1 MKDCFVSFGRISSS
15 LWLAGLLAFPACT
28 GGIPQEQIYK
38 ARDKVFPALVH
49 VQPISEVFERG
60 KKTKQ
65 TAVGSGVII
74 SEEGYVITNYHVAGK
89 AVKAICTLASKDRI
103 PATLVG
109 GDPLTDLA
117 VIKLDLSEYDGELH
131 CSQLGDSSNI
141 EAGQF
146 VLAMGSP
153 LSLSR
158 SISEGIISC
167 PDRYLGDEMTLA
179 DGEKTGGY
187 HTWIQT
193 TAAINF
199 GNSGGP
205 LVNHEGEI
213 IGINTR
219 TIVGADGL
227 GFSIP
232 SNVVREITDQIIK
245 SGSVKRSWIGVDL
258 QPHQELDALFSDEVA
273 KGVLV
278 SKVEPR
284 SPADAAGV
292 LAGDWIRKIDGEE
305 VDARFEEEIP
315 DVLRRISGVPVGTT
329 VELEISRVNG
339 SRSEEGE
346 SITVRIV
353 TREMGETRG
362 EEKEFGEWG
371 FSAQSLTLTKLLEL
385 NRPRKNGVLVSGVTG
400 VTTKE
405 STDLIEDDIIVEVDG
420 VPVENLERL
429 TELHGEYG
437 KKKPEKIVLKTE
449 RVNVVHFV
457 VLYPKY
463 DEEVSTAEGQN

>member
-1 MKDCFVSFGRISSS
+1 MKDCFRFICRAACSWFLV
-15 LWLAGLLAFPACT
+15 GLLVSP
-28 GGIPQEQIYK
+28 GRGEGVPQEQIYK

-74 SEEGYVITNYHVAGK
+74 SDEGYVITNYHVAGK

-117 VIKLDLSEYDGELH
+117 VIKLDLSEYDGDLYRAR
-131 CSQLGDSSNI
+131 LGDSSNI

-167 PDRYLGDEMTLA
+167 PDRYLGDELTLA

-205 LVNHEGEI
+205 LVNLEGEI

-245 SGSVKRSWIGVDL
+245 NGSVKRSWIGVDL
-258 QPHQELDALFSDEVA
+258 QPHQELDALFRDEVA

-278 SKVEPR
+278 SQVEPR

-292 LAGDWIRKIDGEE
+292 MAGDWICKIDGEE
-305 VDARFEEEIP
+305 VDARFEEEVP
-315 DVLRRISGVPVGTT
+315 DVLRRISDVPVGTT
-329 VELEISRVNG
+329 LELEISRVNG
-339 SRSEEGE
+339 GSSEQGESRS
-346 SITVRIV
+346 VRIV
-353 TREMGETRG
+353 TREMGKTRG
-362 EEKEFGEWG
+362 EEKEFGDWG

-400 VTTKE
+400 VTTQE
-405 STDLIEDDIIVEVDG
+405 PTDLIEDDIIMEVDG
-420 VPVENLERL
+420 VPVENLEEL
-429 TELHGEYG
+429 AELHGEYG
-437 KKKPEKIVLKTE
+437 KKKPDKIVLKTE

-463 DEEVSTAEGQN
+463 DEEASSVGEQN